1 MINGVCVCVCV
12 CEVAFKVGLVFVPSQ
27 LDCDDVI
34 ELEQFGH
41 IIRDMMNGLEYNNII
56 CF

>member
-1 MINGVCVCVCV
+1 MVCVCVCV

-41 IIRDMMNGLEYNNII
+41 MIRDMMNGLEYNNII

>member
-1 MINGVCVCVCV
+1 MVCVCVCARV
-12 CEVAFKVGLVFVPSQ
+12 RSVGLVFVPSQ

-41 IIRDMMNGLEYNNII
+41 IIRDMMNGLEYDNII